1 MRRHYATDSFH
12 SDMLTQ
18 DCSRKSRIKI
28 PPPNI
33 PAPHTQLVQLHLL
46 PPFPR
51 HISVKFTM
59 CQAITVLGE
68 CIRLLLVSI
77 WVGVLYG
84 GMISH
89 HWGRRLVVP
98 LAPQIFLLFSKNE
111 PIQFMAVVPVVLYS
125 IDRASL
131 ETNILRGAVFLLTAA
146 FIISQP
152 VVSFKGRL
160 GSVPY
165 SCKFGPSC
173 F

>member
-1 MRRHYATDSFH
+1 
-12 SDMLTQ
+12 
-18 DCSRKSRIKI
+18 
-28 PPPNI
+28 
-33 PAPHTQLVQLHLL
+33 
-46 PPFPR
+46 
-51 HISVKFTM
+51 M

-89 HWGRRLVVP
+89 HRGRRLVVP
-98 LAPQIFLLFSKNE
+98 LAPQIFLLFSENE
-111 PIQFMAVVPVVLYS
+111 PIQFMAVVLAVLHS
-125 IDRASL
+125 VNMAFL
-131 ETNILRGAVFLLTAA
+131 EANILRGAVFLLTAA
-146 FIISQP
+146 FIISQS

-165 SCKFGPSC
+165 SCEFGPSC